1 MRYGRTSFGRFT
13 VAAAALALL
22 CAANFA
28 AFAANVLVEGNK
40 RVDSET
46 IASYFTGSDEA
57 SINKGVK
64 ELYATGLF
72 SSVKVG
78 HAGGSVVITVVE
90 NNVINRVAFE
100 GNSKIKTE
108 TLAAEIQSKSRG
120 PFSQAMVDADIER
133 IKDVY
138 RRSGR
143 AAATVTART
152 VDLPNGRL
160 DVVFTIDEGEKT
172 GVKAINFVGNK
183 AYSAGKLR
191 ELMQTTEMNLFSFFK
206 SSDVYDP
213 DRIAS
218 DLELIRRFYL
228 KNGYADFRV
237 VGSEAQFDAAQ
248 GGYIV
253 TITVEEGVPYTV
265 SAVNVES
272 HLPSVDGASMAQFV
286 RLSAG
291 EIYNGDLVQKT
302 VDALTKELGKRGYP
316 FTQVRPRGDRDPA
329 TRTVS
334 IAFVLDEGP
343 RVYIERIDVRG
354 NTRTRDYVIRREFE
368 IGEGDAYN
376 KVLIDRAERRLNN
389 LGYFKKVK
397 ITNEPGSAP
406 DRVIVVVEVEDQPT
420 GSLSLSGGY
429 STAQGFIAE
438 VSVSESNFM
447 GRGQF
452 VRLAIS
458 EGQYSRGIDFSFTEP
473 YFLGEKIAAGFDLY
487 AKKTDAYQYALYNN
501 FIFGGTLRFGLPITE
516 ELSFTPRYSIYRQDV
531 SVENNASYP
540 YNDCTTPIFGVTPG
554 YILNNV
560 PANFWFNCLTNGEAS
575 LAIKQAQGPFLTSQ
589 PGYTLGYNSLDNIKN
604 PTAGLFAELKQ
615 DAAGAGGD
623 ARYLRTTGDLRY
635 FYDIY
640 DQIIGLVHLQGGDLQ
655 PFGGYDLRIVDNFN
669 LGPSLVRGFA
679 PFGIG
684 PRDVT
689 LGPYGTNSEGN
700 PLGGTKYW
708 GASLEVQ
715 FPLYGVPR
723 DLGLKGAVF
732 FDSGS
737 LFGYD
742 GKRVFFPSPLQTQE
756 LFAFGGAAAG
766 GLAPGP
772 EPGTFC
778 IPVFHQVGINNQYR
792 ALDFTQSNCIDVGG
806 DSGTVRTS
814 AGGSIIWASPLGPI
828 RFDFAKAITK
838 SSADQSQFFRFTGG
852 TTF

>member
-1 MRYGRTSFGRFT
+1 MEYGRMFVGRIT
-13 VAAAALALL
+13 VTVCALVLL
-22 CAANFA
+22 CAATA
-28 AFAANVLVEGNK
+28 TAFGANVLVVGNK

-46 IASYFTGSDEA
+46 IASYITGTDEA

-72 SSVKVG
+72 SSITVS
-78 HAGGSVVITVVE
+78 HAGGAVVITVVE
-90 NNVINRVAFE
+90 NRVINRVAFE
-100 GNSKIKTE
+100 GNSKVKSE

-143 AAATVTART
+143 AAAAVTART
-152 VDLPNGRL
+152 VELPNGRV

-172 GVKAINFVGNK
+172 GVKAINFVGNH
-183 AYSAGKLR
+183 AYSGGKLR
-191 ELMQTTEMNLFSFFK
+191 DLMQTTEMNIFSFFK
-206 SSDVYDP
+206 TSDVYDP

-237 VGSEAQFDAAQ
+237 VGSDAQFDAAQ
-248 GGYIV
+248 GGYII
-253 TITVEEGVPYTV
+253 TITVEEGVQYTV
-265 SAVNVES
+265 SSVNVES
-272 HLPSVDGASMAQFV
+272 RIPSVDSASMQQFV
-286 RLSAG
+286 RLSPG
-291 EIYNGDLVQKT
+291 ETYNGDLVQKT

-334 IAFVLDEGP
+334 LAFVIDEGP

-376 KVLIDRAERRLNN
+376 KVLVDRAERRLNN

-406 DRVIVVVEVEDQPT
+406 DRVIIVVEVEDQPT

-429 STAQGFIAE
+429 STTQGFIAE

-447 GRGQF
+447 GRGQY
-452 VRLAIS
+452 VRLGVT
-458 EGQYSRGIDFSFTEP
+458 EGQFSRGVDFSFTEP
-473 YFLGEKIAAGFDLY
+473 YFLGERVAAGFDLF
-487 AKKTDAYQYALYNN
+487 AKRTDAYQFALYSNT
-501 FIFGGTLRFGLPITE
+501 IFGGTVRFGLPITE
-516 ELSFTPRYSIYRQDV
+516 ELSISPRYSIFRQDV
-531 SVENNASYP
+531 SVRNDKADP
-540 YNDCTTPIFGVTPG
+540 FNDCTNPIFGVTPG
-554 YILNNV
+554 FIL
-560 PANFWFNCLTNGEAS
+560 PGLPSDFFFNCLTNGEAS
-575 LAIKQAQGPFLTSQ
+575 LAIKQSEGPFLTSQ
-589 PGYTLGYNSLDNIKN
+589 FGYTLGFNSLDNIKN
-604 PTAGLFAELKQ
+604 PTSGLFTELRQ

-623 ARYLRTTGDLRY
+623 ARYVRTTGDLRY
-635 FYDIY
+635 YYDIY
-640 DQIIGLVHLQGGDLQ
+640 DQIVGLVHLQAGDLQ
-655 PFGGYDLRIVDNFN
+655 PFGGYNLRIVDNFN

-684 PRDVT
+684 PRDIT
-689 LGPYGTNSEGN
+689 LGPFGTNSQGN

-737 LFGYD
+737 LFDFTG
-742 GKRVFFPSPLQTQE
+742 RTVFLPSPLQQIE
-756 LFAFGGAAAG
+756 LANGGAAAG
-766 GLAPGP
+766 GLI
-772 EPGTFC
+772 PGTAC
-778 IPVFHQVGINNQYR
+778 IP
-792 ALDFTQSNCIDVGG
+792 ALFPVPIQGGNRFPALNFTQSNCIKVGG
-806 DSGTVRTS
+806 NSGTVRTS